1 MNRHQGDKDR
11 TAMLGGHRRGIFL
24 DRDGVINAKLPENS
38 YVTRASE
45 FHFLPGVFRA
55 LAILSSLEFIL
66 VVVTNQRGIAR
77 RKMTHKDLQEVHS
90 FMKTR
95 VLEHG
100 TELNHIYYCPH
111 EKYELCSCRKPRPG
125 MLLKAARDLAIHLPA
140 SYMVGDS
147 PTDVAAGHNA
157 TARTV
162 RISNKPDR
170 RAHMTFPGLLDFAL
184 FLQSVHINRH
194 A

>member
-1 MNRHQGDKDR
+1 
-11 TAMLGGHRRGIFL
+11 
-24 DRDGVINAKLPENS
+24 
-38 YVTRASE
+38 VTCASE
-45 FHFLPGVFRA
+45 FHFLPGVFKA
-55 LAILSSLEFIL
+55 LAILNSLGFIL

-77 RKMTHKDLQEVHS
+77 KKMTHKDLQEVHT

-95 VLEHG
+95 ALEHG
-100 TELNHIYYCPH
+100 TELDNIYYCPH

-125 MLLKAARDLAIHLPA
+125 MLLKAARELAIHLPM

-162 RISNKPDR
+162 RISNEPDD
-170 RAHMTFPGLLDFAL
+170 RAHMTFPSLLDFAL
-184 FLQSVHINRH
+184 FLQSVHSK
-194 A
+194 

>member
-1 MNRHQGDKDR
+1 
-11 TAMLGGHRRGIFL
+11 MLRQYRRSILL

-45 FHFLPGVFRA
+45 FYFLPGVFDA
-55 LAILSSLEFIL
+55 LPILISLGFIL

-77 RKMTHKDLQEVHS
+77 RKMSHGDLQEIHL
-90 FMKTR
+90 FMKNQLRT
-95 VLEHG
+95 HG

-111 EKYELCSCRKPRPG
+111 ETYELCPCRKPRPG
-125 MLLKAARDLAIHLPA
+125 MLLKAARDLALHLPM

-147 PTDVAAGHNA
+147 PSDVAAGHNA

-162 RISNKPDR
+162 RIAKEPDR
-170 RAHMTFPGLLDFAL
+170 SAHLTFPSLLDFAL
-184 FLQSVHINRH
+184 FLQSVHG